1 MSGYFEMSKIELM
14 CALKGTVF
22 GDHENLLENKPFTRW
37 SFGNKL
43 H

>member
-1 MSGYFEMSKIELM
+1 MSKIELM

-22 GDHENLLENKPFTRW
+22 DHEKLLENKPFTRW
-37 SFGNKL
+37 SIGNKP